1 MNDGEAIYEELRTM
15 ALGLKPADLG
25 LGEIRP
31 GQPYG
36 IVMDIDV
43 DGQTATLTSF
53 SSGDASLYLSTG
65 GGTIGGGE
73 HEVVANAARRFVEAA
88 GEHLREMAGADE
100 QPRPG
105 AAQVTFY
112 VLTSQGVAGSSRPE
126 QDLGEGRDA
135 LSPLF
140 YAGQDVITQLRL
152 MEERRQP
159 G

>member
-1 MNDGEAIYEELRTM
+1 VNNSEAIFDELRSM

-53 SSGDASLYLSTG
+53 LSGDASLYLSTG

-73 HEVVANAARRFVEAA
+73 HDPVANAAKKFVEGA
-88 GEHLREMAGADE
+88 GEHLREMAPADE

-105 AAQVTFY
+105 AGQVSFY
-112 VLTSQGVAGSSRPE
+112 VLTSEGVVGANRFE

-152 MEERRQP
+152 IEERRQP